1 MARVLEPEVMDA
13 AGEAL
18 AYDELERV
26 LHLGLEVGLR
36 EGELCRR
43 QCSPRDRGQVF

>member
-26 LHLGLEVGLR
+26 VDGNAA
-36 EGELCRR
+36 ELF
-43 QCSPRDRGQVF
+43 GW